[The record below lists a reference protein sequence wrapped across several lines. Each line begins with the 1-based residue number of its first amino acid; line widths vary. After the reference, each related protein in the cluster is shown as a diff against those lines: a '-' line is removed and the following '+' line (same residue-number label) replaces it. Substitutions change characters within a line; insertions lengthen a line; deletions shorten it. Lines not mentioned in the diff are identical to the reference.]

1 MFNFLK
7 KTKFEI
13 VSPASGK
20 LKLITEVPD
29 EAFSSKAM
37 GDGFAVEPQN
47 GEVYSPADGTIEALF
62 PTMHAIGM
70 KCSNGIEILIHVGVN
85 TVELN
90 GEGFESFISKGQKV
104 KAGQLLLKFDIETI
118 KMKVPSTDI
127 IVILT
132 SGERG
137 EVLKNGQIV
146 GAGEKNIFSINTEE

>member
-7 KTKFEI
+7 KAKFEI
-13 VSPASGK
+13 VCPASGK

-29 EAFSSKAM
+29 EVFSSKAM
-37 GDGFAVEPQN
+37 GDGFAVEPKK
-47 GEVYSPADGTIEALF
+47 GEVYSPVEGTIEAVF

-70 KCSNGIEILIHVGVN
+70 KCSNGTEILIHVGVN

-104 KAGQLLLKFDIETI
+104 KAGQLLLKFDIESI
-118 KMKVPSTDI
+118 KTKVPSTDI

-132 SGERG
+132 SGESC
-137 EVLKNGQIV
+137 EVLKNGQIIGV
-146 GAGEKNIFSINTEE
+146 GEKSIVSISK

>member
-7 KTKFEI
+7 KAKFEI

-29 EAFSSKAM
+29 EVFSSKAM
-37 GDGFAVEPQN
+37 GDGFAVEPQK
-47 GEVYSPADGTIEALF
+47 GEVYSPVEGTIEALF

-70 KCSNGIEILIHVGVN
+70 KCSNGTEILIHVGVN

-104 KAGQLLLKFDIETI
+104 KAGQLLLKFDIESI
-118 KMKVPSTDI
+118 KAKVPSTDI

-132 SGERG
+132 SGESC
-137 EVLKNGQIV
+137 EVLKGGQV
-146 GAGEKNIFSINTEE
+146 SNGEKDIVNISVK